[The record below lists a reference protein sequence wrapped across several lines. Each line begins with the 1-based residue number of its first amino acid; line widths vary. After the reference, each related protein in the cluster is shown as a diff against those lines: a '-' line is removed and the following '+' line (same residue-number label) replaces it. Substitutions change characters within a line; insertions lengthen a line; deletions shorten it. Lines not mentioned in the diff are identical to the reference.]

1 MIMEGCSF
9 PRDERLR
16 NNFGFRNVY
25 KRGRIFRG
33 ENFLLYILPNNLNRN
48 RAGFSIP
55 AKKVK
60 KSTERNRIKRL
71 LRESY
76 RLNKVQLR
84 QGLDI
89 IISLSK
95 AGAEGLN
102 FKAVEFEIMG
112 LFKKADI
119 MTKKMVDGK

>member
-1 MIMEGCSF
+1 MKECSF
-9 PRDERLR
+9 PREERLR

-33 ENFLLYILPNNLNRN
+33 ESFFLYILPNNLNRN
-48 RAGFSIP
+48 RVGFSIP

-60 KSTERNRIKRL
+60 KSTDRNRIKRL

-76 RLNKVQLR
+76 RLNKVQLQ

-95 AGAEGLN
+95 PGTEGLN
-102 FKAVEFEIMG
+102 LKTVEFEIMG
-112 LFKKADI
+112 LFKKAGI
-119 MTKKMVDGK
+119 MAKKMADEK

>member
-1 MIMEGCSF
+1 MKGYSF
-9 PRDERLR
+9 PREERLR

-25 KRGRIFRG
+25 KRGRISRG

-95 AGAEGLN
+95 TGAEGLN

-119 MTKKMVDGK
+119 MTKKIVDGK

>member
-1 MIMEGCSF
+1 MNGCSF
-9 PRDERLR
+9 PREERVR

-25 KRGRIFRG
+25 KHGRIFRG
-33 ENFLLYILPNNLNRN
+33 ENFLLYILPNNLNIN
-48 RAGFSIP
+48 RVGFSIP
-55 AKKVK
+55 SKKVK
-60 KSTERNRIKRL
+60 KSTDRNRVKRL

-89 IISLSK
+89 IISISK
-95 AGAEGLN
+95 TGTEGLN

-112 LFKKADI
+112 LFKKAGI
-119 MTKKMVDGK
+119 MAKEMVDGK